1 MVSSVVSLLDYI
13 YLRFHLHPH
22 HTIFSSCHG
31 RFLLAGLD
39 SHLALVGIPLSAYLS
54 ARLGVAPRVTLEIQP
69 VLLET
74 RGRHLFVCLVC
85 HGRERER
92 ERKKERKKERV
103 LTVSRI
109 PMIFEWQ
116 AVLFENIQCS
126 ICDIHLPFTVRW
138 PYLTINSPLK

>member
-92 ERKKERKKERV
+92 ERKKERKKEREKDC
-103 LTVSRI
+103 LTLFFFFYLLSASSFLFFRI
-109 PMIFEWQ
+109 CQKF
-116 AVLFENIQCS
+116 LFNQS
-126 ICDIHLPFTVRW
+126 IAQFSILN
-138 PYLTINSPLK
+138 YNK